1 VRSMWDCISKGIIHW
16 SYHDGMRCIINS
28 RTAVA
33 RGSGIRSTLAYAPV
47 LADSVGVHAQPCR
60 PLLAM
65 VWSAT
70 NEIVRMIR
78 QHANRRA
85 SLWYVLATVY

>member
-1 VRSMWDCISKGIIHW
+1 MECGVSLTRGQPL
-16 SYHDGMRCIINS
+16 R
-28 RTAVA
+28 VA
-33 RGSGIRSTLAYAPV
+33 LGYGALSPTHQCW

-60 PLLAM
+60 PLLRY

-70 NEIVRMIR
+70 NEIVRMIM

-85 SLWYVLATVY
+85 SLWYVLGTVY